1 MAADAGGAG
10 ASSPAE
16 QPPAPDSARARRR
29 AEARRRRAKRRRLI
43 LLGTLGLVGAAAFL
57 AGAVSGGRVDGDSKE
72 AVEQASASPPELPRG
87 GRDLLPDHTL
97 VGFYGAPQDDE
108 LGELGIG
115 SPAEASKRLGEQA
128 REYEG
133 KRPVLPVFEL
143 LASIAAAAPGDD
155 GNYRLLQPHSVIE
168 RYLAEARRQRGLL
181 LLDIQPGRADF
192 VEEVERLD
200 RWLREPDVG
209 LALDPEWHVGPA
221 EIPGQVIGSVDA
233 GTVNEVSAH
242 LSRIVERNELPEKLL
257 VVHQFT
263 EDMIMARSELRDR
276 PGVAIVLNSD
286 GFGDPAN
293 KISKYD
299 ALRPDRD
306 TPFYPGFKLFY
317 REDVDLM
324 SPEEVL
330 DLRPTPKL
338 IVYE

>member
-1 MAADAGGAG
+1 
-10 ASSPAE
+10 
-16 QPPAPDSARARRR
+16 
-29 AEARRRRAKRRRLI
+29 
-43 LLGTLGLVGAAAFL
+43 
-57 AGAVSGGRVDGDSKE
+57 
-72 AVEQASASPPELPRG
+72 
-87 GRDLLPDHTL
+87 
-97 VGFYGAPQDDE
+97 
-108 LGELGIG
+108 
-115 SPAEASKRLGEQA
+115 
-128 REYEG
+128 
-133 KRPVLPVFEL
+133 VLPVFEL
-143 LASIAAAAPGDD
+143 LASIAAAEPGED
-155 GNYRLLQPHSVIE
+155 GKHRLLQPNSVIE
-168 RYLAEARRQRGLL
+168 RYLAEARRRRGLL

-209 LALDPEWHVGPA
+209 LALDPEWHVGPT

-233 GTVNEVSAH
+233 RTVNEVSAH
-242 LSRIVERNELPEKLL
+242 LSRIVERHDLPEKLL

-263 EDMIMARSELRDR
+263 EDMISDRRELRDR

-299 ALRPDRD
+299 ALRPARE

-324 SPEEVL
+324 SPAEVL
-330 DLRPTPKL
+330 DLRPAPKL

>member
-1 MAADAGGAG
+1 M
-10 ASSPAE
+10 
-16 QPPAPDSARARRR
+16 Q
-29 AEARRRRAKRRRLI
+29 ARRRRAKRRRLI
-43 LLGTLGLVGAAAFL
+43 LLGALGVAAAAAFL
-57 AGAVSGGRVDGDSKE
+57 AGALTGGNVADGPQ
-72 AVEQASASPPELPRG
+72 AEQASSASRAELPRG
-87 GRDLLPDHTL
+87 GRDLLPAHTL

-115 SPAEASKRLGEQA
+115 TPAEASKRLARQA

-133 KRPVLPVFEL
+133 ERPVLPVLEL
-143 LASIAAAAPGDD
+143 LASIAAAAPGED
-155 GNYRLLQPHSVIE
+155 GDYRLLQPHSVIE
-168 RYLAEARRQRGLL
+168 RYHAEARRRRGLL

-209 LALDPEWHVGPA
+209 LALDPEWHVGPT
-221 EIPGQVIGSVDA
+221 EVPGQVIGSVDA
-233 GTVNEVSAH
+233 RTVNEVSAH
-242 LSRIVERNELPEKLL
+242 LSRIVARRELPEKLL

-263 EDMIMARSELRDR
+263 EDMISGRSKLRDR

-299 ALRPDRD
+299 ALRPERE

-317 REDVDLM
+317 REDLDLM
-324 SPEEVL
+324 SPDEVL
-330 DLRPTPKL
+330 DLRPEPKL